1 MKRLLLLLAILS
13 LALVGCEPDTPTP
26 LPDDGDE
33 EPQPKPEPDPE
44 LPQNYVKYGD
54 VVRELHSMCYIINDA
69 QELGIQYA
77 MAMTPAEGVATF
89 DEIIEA
95 EEYLFISLGEE
106 TLMNA
111 IEKNGGR
118 VDALGIASDDIV
130 YMFVVKLG
138 EFDIV
143 DNAADHLNIISGE
156 VVLSLDAVTNEITIK
171 AHYVTVLGEV
181 DVAATLP
188 LEVKEVVV
196 SDSYYRYTMGDIEV
210 DTTVGSAYVEETPS
224 GVTYTICKDAIKTY
238 VYYEDTPFLK
248 VEVAGKTLEDDFE
261 IDVATYDGE
270 FSIWA
275 CDPIKG
281 MDLRVSNDNRAGRSG
296 VVSVKDGVLTCEE
309 LTYNDICVDVCFI
322 DGYRTVN
329 ECVNISYDERTELFT
344 PSSVVLDNSG
354 ESDYKIYVSS
364 KPGVTTVKDMI
375 KPEIVVTYPKEGW
388 EKWLMKRNFIS
399 GSSYPDMTFKYL
411 KSTYKKGTGD
421 CLGMNA
427 QIPEYDAENGRLSL
441 NLNLY
446 TEEGGM
452 ALYYSGEFTL
462 VE

>member
-188 LEVKEVVV
+188 LEVKEGVV
-196 SDSYYRYTMGDIEV
+196 SD
-210 DTTVGSAYVEETPS
+210 
-224 GVTYTICKDAIKTY
+224 
-238 VYYEDTPFLK
+238 
-248 VEVAGKTLEDDFE
+248 
-261 IDVATYDGE
+261 
-270 FSIWA
+270 
-275 CDPIKG
+275 
-281 MDLRVSNDNRAGRSG
+281 
-296 VVSVKDGVLTCEE
+296 
-309 LTYNDICVDVCFI
+309 
-322 DGYRTVN
+322 
-329 ECVNISYDERTELFT
+329 
-344 PSSVVLDNSG
+344 
-354 ESDYKIYVSS
+354 
-364 KPGVTTVKDMI
+364 
-375 KPEIVVTYPKEGW
+375 
-388 EKWLMKRNFIS
+388 
-399 GSSYPDMTFKYL
+399 
-411 KSTYKKGTGD
+411 
-421 CLGMNA
+421 
-427 QIPEYDAENGRLSL
+427 
-441 NLNLY
+441 
-446 TEEGGM
+446 
-452 ALYYSGEFTL
+452 
-462 VE
+462 